1 MPSGSEPPHER
12 SERPTA
18 GGSARP
24 SWPGRPIERLT
35 RPLERFI
42 HVQAAGGLVLLAA
55 TLLALAAANSPLA
68 ALYRRVWEQSLET
81 GLGGFKLAYPLWY
94 WINDGL
100 MAVFFFVI
108 GLEIKREL
116 AWGELRDPRN
126 VVLPAAAAAG
136 GVLVPVTAYL
146 LLQPELPGRI
156 GWAVPMATD
165 IAFVVGCLALLG
177 QRVPAGLKI
186 FLLSLAIID
195 DIVAVLVIAIFF
207 TTSINAAWLAGAVAG
222 FGLTAL
228 LNRLGVRRMS
238 LYVLVGVG
246 IWLCTLKSGVHPTV
260 AGALLGLLTPAS
272 PWLDPGTL
280 VAVVQRAVVRVRDA
294 DIGRG
299 PDAERR
305 AAAEDLAFA
314 ATESVSPLERLEHAL
329 HPWVSFAIMPLF
341 ALANAG
347 VAISLGSVTHPIAGA
362 VVVGLAL
369 GKPLGIVLASWLVV
383 RLGLAKL
390 PQGTS
395 WAALI
400 GAGCLGGIGF
410 TMALFIA
417 SLSLAGPGLEAAKAG
432 ILLGSAAS
440 LCLGL
445 GLLVGALRSPGPH
458 PAS

>member
-1 MPSGSEPPHER
+1 MPSGSDSHRDPSEPA
-12 SERPTA
+12 PT
-18 GGSARP
+18 GSPREAI
-24 SWPGRPIERLT
+24 WPDRPILRLT
-35 RPLERFI
+35 RPLERFL

-55 TLLALAAANSPLA
+55 TLLALGAANSPLA
-68 ALYRRVWEQSLET
+68 ETYRRVWEQPFEI
-81 GLGGFKLAYPLWY
+81 GLGSFRLAYPLWY

-100 MAVFFFVI
+100 MAIFFFVI

-116 AWGELRDPRN
+116 VWGELRDRRS
-126 VVLPAAAAAG
+126 VILPAAAAAG
-136 GVLVPVTAYL
+136 GVLVPVAAYL
-146 LLQPELPGRI
+146 LLQPELPGRA

-177 QRVPAGLKI
+177 PRVPAGLKI

-195 DIVAVLVIAIFF
+195 DILAVLVIAIFF
-207 TTSINAAWLAGAVAG
+207 TTSINAGWLAGAAAG
-222 FGLTAL
+222 FVLTSL
-228 LNRLGVRRMS
+228 LNRLGVRRVTM
-238 LYVLVGVG
+238 YVLVGVG

-272 PWLDPGTL
+272 AWLGSATL
-280 VAVVQRAVVRVRDA
+280 LEVVQRAVERLRDTDA
-294 DIGRG
+294 GGG

-305 AAAEDLAFA
+305 EATEDLAFA
-314 ATESVSPLERLEHAL
+314 ATESVSPLERLEHGL

-347 VAISLGSVTHPIAGA
+347 VAVSLGGVTHPIASP
-362 VVVGLAL
+362 VVVGLVV
-369 GKPLGIVLASWLVV
+369 GKPLGIGLASWLVV

-390 PQGTS
+390 PDATP
-395 WAALI
+395 WTALV

-417 SLSLAGPGLEAAKAG
+417 SLSLAGLELEAAKSG
-432 ILLGSAAS
+432 ILAGSAVS

-445 GLLVGALRSPGPH
+445 GLLAWALPR
-458 PAS
+458 AAR

>member
-1 MPSGSEPPHER
+1 MPSGSDSHRDPSEPA
-12 SERPTA
+12 PT
-18 GGSARP
+18 GSPREAI
-24 SWPGRPIERLT
+24 WPDRPILRLT
-35 RPLERFI
+35 RPLERFL

-55 TLLALAAANSPLA
+55 TLLALGAANSPLVET
-68 ALYRRVWEQSLET
+68 YRRVWEQPLEV
-81 GLGGFKLAYPLWY
+81 GLGTFRLAYPLWY

-100 MAVFFFVI
+100 MAIFFFVI

-116 AWGELRDPRN
+116 VWGELRDRRS
-126 VVLPAAAAAG
+126 VILPAAAAAG
-136 GVLVPVTAYL
+136 GVLVPVAAYL
-146 LLQPELPGRI
+146 LLQPELPGRA

-177 QRVPAGLKI
+177 PRVPAGLKI

-195 DIVAVLVIAIFF
+195 DILAVLAIAIFF
-207 TTSINAAWLAGAVAG
+207 TTSINAGWLAGAAAG
-222 FGLTAL
+222 FVLTSL
-228 LNRLGVRRMS
+228 LNRLGVRRVTM
-238 LYVLVGVG
+238 YVLVGVG

-272 PWLDPGTL
+272 AWLGSATL
-280 VAVVQRAVVRVRDA
+280 LEVVQRAVERLRDTDA
-294 DIGRG
+294 GGG

-305 AAAEDLAFA
+305 EAAEDLAFA
-314 ATESVSPLERLEHAL
+314 ATESVSPLERLEHGL

-347 VAISLGSVTHPIAGA
+347 VAVSLGGVTHSIASA
-362 VVVGLAL
+362 VVVGLVV
-369 GKPLGIVLASWLVV
+369 GKPLGIGLASWLVV

-390 PQGTS
+390 PDATP
-395 WAALI
+395 WTALV

-417 SLSLAGPGLEAAKAG
+417 SLSLAGLELEAAKSG
-432 ILLGSAAS
+432 ILAGSAVS

-445 GLLVGALRSPGPH
+445 GLLARALPR
-458 PAS
+458 AAR